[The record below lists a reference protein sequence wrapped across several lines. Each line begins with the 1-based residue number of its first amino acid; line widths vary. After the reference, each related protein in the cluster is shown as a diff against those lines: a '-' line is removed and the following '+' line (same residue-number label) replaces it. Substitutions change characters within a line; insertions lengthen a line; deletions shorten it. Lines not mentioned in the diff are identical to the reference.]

1 MNVNEMIFKFN
12 LKKVAKD
19 GVVGIQVQGKPTAKQ
34 LLELKAA
41 KPEILAELDRRE
53 LKKETKKQAELQEKA
68 DAKQRLLSGEDKIEL
83 AYHDGEYLSG
93 YYPTGEAGSLLK
105 ELGLAKYVDGWGT
118 HVNKEVVDALG
129 KEFTYQQAVKFAR
142 PALEKVEA
150 KKQEKE
156 AARQAKFT
164 EAKET
169 GKPVVLRHY
178 MDEWNDPHEECDLDS
193 ITIYAM
199 PDGSEKT
206 TRSHTW

>member
-19 GVVGIQVQGKPTAKQ
+19 GVVGIRVQGKPTAKQ

-129 KEFTYQQAVKFAR
+129 KEFTYQQAVEFAR

-178 MDEWNDPHEECDLDS
+178 MDECNDPHEECDLDS